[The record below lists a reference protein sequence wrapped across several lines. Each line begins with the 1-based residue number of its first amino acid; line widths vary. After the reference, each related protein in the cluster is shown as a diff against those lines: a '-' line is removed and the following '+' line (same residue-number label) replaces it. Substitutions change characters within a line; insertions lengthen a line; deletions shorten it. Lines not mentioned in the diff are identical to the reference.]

1 VMHRDTPP
9 LEGRRMT
16 EHPTPSDLG
25 RRGHSWFRYAME
37 HGRGLGGVR
46 RGAVRVAILATL
58 RDEPM
63 HGYQIIQT
71 LEQRTNGRWRPSAGS
86 IYPTLQLLEDEGL
99 VHAQDVDG
107 RKTYGLTDAGRA
119 AAAESPLARHPFAG
133 QPGGNDGPDLRRLAL
148 DLVGAAVQVRRIGS
162 PQANAAARDILV
174 DSRKRL
180 YRLLADDEHGG
191 GDTA

>member
-1 VMHRDTPP
+1 
-9 LEGRRMT
+9 MT
-16 EHPTPSDLG
+16 QLPTPNG
-25 RRGHSWFRYAME
+25 PRRRGHSWLRYAMG

-46 RGAVRVAILATL
+46 RGAVRLAILATL

-71 LEQRTNGRWRPSAGS
+71 LERRTNGRWRPSAGS
-86 IYPTLQLLEDEGL
+86 VYPTLQLLEDEGL
-99 VHAQDVDG
+99 VQGEDVDG

-133 QPGGNDGPDLRRLAL
+133 NHDGNDGPDLRRLAL

-162 PQANAAARDILV
+162 PEATAAARDILV
-174 DSRKRL
+174 ESRKRL
-180 YRLLADDEHGG
+180 YRLLADDEHGA
-191 GDTA
+191 DKA